1 MRIHRLTMS
10 AFGPF
15 AGTEEVDFDRLSAHG
30 LFLLNGPTGAG
41 KTSVLDAVCFALYG
55 SVPGARQEGKRLRS
69 DHAAPALEPSV
80 TCEFSAQ
87 GRHFEVTRSPAWDK
101 PSARGKYGFTTQQAK
116 TLLRERVGGAWT
128 DRSGRND
135 EAGAEITA
143 LLGMDR
149 EQFTRVVMLP
159 QGDFAAF
166 LRSKASDRLELL
178 QKLFG
183 TQLFEALEQELSA
196 RAQAARN
203 DVAKLNAEL
212 ELLSARAEA
221 EAAALAIDDAAA
233 AGPGSS
239 GGLGTGAGH
248 DADAAGGAGNAWA
261 EPGARLGWLQA
272 AVARRAAELAAA
284 AEAAVSVSK
293 HASAT
298 LESET
303 SRRERQRRLAAAQ
316 ARKEAAEASLPALE
330 VLTSRL
336 DQHRRAE
343 VLTGQLQAVQSSE
356 RQVRNAAGEMESA
369 ITLLRMAAGED
380 PELEH
385 LDLSAL
391 DAAQG
396 TAAGPG
402 ADSLGRL
409 DSDGLPDTDGGSG
422 MPGTGTGVAAAAGNA
437 DAVVA
442 LDVTGELSRIRSLLA
457 VVEARLPDEER
468 LQALAAR
475 STSLAARQQELT
487 QSGRELVE
495 RLAALRAR
503 QADLT
508 AELKPLEV
516 LASAAVLHEKEAA
529 AAEELLDVVR
539 RYGTAVTA
547 QKQAIERH
555 SASREVQL
563 GAKSRWLDV
572 REERLANAAAELAAH
587 LAEGD
592 ACPVCGSEDHP
603 APAEAAVSAL
613 GLSQAEETAQHA
625 YEEAEAKLAAITAEL
640 GEASQLV
647 AVLAG
652 QGGDTP
658 EDEAVQ
664 AVAAARRAAGQS
676 RLAVKNLEGL
686 RKRIGAAEVG
696 IEAAEADRSA
706 AADELARVTAASAEV
721 GDTLASLDQ
730 ALSGL
735 RGSHRSLTRRLR
747 SLREAAATL
756 EKAAAARDLLDKT
769 KVRAEEARLQLER
782 ALPEAGFSSA
792 GEARAQLL
800 AAAEA
805 AALHAEVRAGHDEQ
819 ARIAELFA
827 SEELQLA
834 VQEAAEDPAGDE
846 DLLAELQEAAA
857 KAGQEARDA
866 DLAAGMAA
874 RCAESLTSI
883 RRDYE
888 QLAGSG
894 QGPREHA
901 QLLTALADTAAGRG
915 DNTYRMSL
923 NSYVLAARL
932 EQVALAAS
940 ERLVAMSDGRYLLQH
955 SDAKAARG
963 AKSGLGLE
971 VVDQWTGHR
980 RDTSTLSGGESFM
993 ASLSLAL
1000 GLADVVQQESG
1011 GIQIDTLFVD
1021 EGFGSLDEQSLEQVM
1036 DALEGLRDGGRVVGL
1051 VSHVGEMKQRIG
1063 TQLQVLKGRN
1073 GSTLRISD
1081 AAEVLV

>member
-1 MRIHRLTMS
+1 MRIHRLVIS

-15 AGTEEVDFDRLSAHG
+15 AGTEEIDFDRLSAHG

-69 DHAAPALEPSV
+69 DHAEPALEPAV

-101 PSARGKYGFTTQQAK
+101 PSARGKNGFTTQQAK
-116 TLLRERVGGAWT
+116 TLLRERISGTWT
-128 DRSGRND
+128 ERSGRND

-166 LRSKASDRLELL
+166 LRSKATDRLELL

-183 TQLFEALEQELSA
+183 TQRFEALEQDLTA
-196 RAQAARN
+196 QAQAARN
-203 DVAKLNAEL
+203 DVSRLNGEL
-212 ELLSARAEA
+212 ELLAARAEA
-221 EAAALAIDDAAA
+221 EAAAVAIDDSAAPA
-233 AGPGSS
+233 QEEATSRI
-239 GGLGTGAGH
+239 
-248 DADAAGGAGNAWA
+248 
-261 EPGARLGWLQA
+261 EWLQET
-272 AVARRAAELAAA
+272 VAHRAAELAAGAEA
-284 AEAAVSVSK
+284 AAAVSVHTSGR
-293 HASAT
+293 
-298 LESET
+298 LESE
-303 SRRERQRRLAAAQ
+303 SARRERHRKLAAGE
-316 ARKEAAEASLPALE
+316 ARKAAAEASLPALE
-330 VLTSRL
+330 LHAARL

-356 RQVRNAAGEMESA
+356 TQVRHATGAMESA
-369 ITLLRMAAGED
+369 ITLLRMAADED
-380 PELEH
+380 PELDQ
-385 LDLSAL
+385 LDLGAL
-391 DAAQG
+391 D
-396 TAAGPG
+396 TDPSAAGL
-402 ADSLGRL
+402 S
-409 DSDGLPDTDGGSG
+409 
-422 MPGTGTGVAAAAGNA
+422 AAG
-437 DAVVA
+437 A
-442 LDVTGELSRIRSLLA
+442 LDIAGELSRLRSLLA

-468 LQALAAR
+468 L
-475 STSLAARQQELT
+475 TSLTGRRRALGTKQQELT
-487 QSGRELVE
+487 RTGLDLGVSLE
-495 RLAALRAR
+495 ALHIE
-503 QADLT
+503 QDSLT
-508 AELKPLEV
+508 AKLQPLEGQ
-516 LASAAVLHEKEAA
+516 ASAADLYAKEAA
-529 AAEELLDVVR
+529 AAGELLDVVR
-539 RYGTAVTA
+539 RYEAARAA
-547 QKQAIERH
+547 QVLATDRH

-563 GAKSRWLDV
+563 EKKRCWLDL
-572 REERLANAAAELAAH
+572 REERLANAAAELAAQ
-587 LAEGD
+587 LTEGE
-592 ACPVCGSEDHP
+592 ACPVCGSAHHP
-603 APAEAAVSAL
+603 APAEAAASAL
-613 GLSQAEETAQHA
+613 GLSQAEEAAQQAHEA
-625 YEEAEAKLAAITAEL
+625 AEAILAALAREL
-640 GEASQLV
+640 GDAKQLV

-658 EDEAVQ
+658 EENARAAFEAARIAATDSQ
-664 AVAAARRAAGQS
+664 LAVADLAAIRKQLADAEARIAETQSAMSTAASEVSQVTAA
-676 RLAVKNLEGL
+676 L
-686 RKRIGAAEVG
+686 AEVG
-696 IEAAEADRSA
+696 EN
-706 AADELARVTAASAEV
+706 
-721 GDTLASLDQ
+721 LASLDA

-735 RGSHRSLTRRLR
+735 RGDHRSLTHRLR
-747 SLREAAATL
+747 SLQESAATL
-756 EKAAAARDLLDKT
+756 EKAVAAQALLGKA
-769 KVRAEEARLQLER
+769 KARAEEARIELER

-792 GEARAQLL
+792 EDARAQLL
-800 AAAEA
+800 SASDA
-805 AALHAEVRAGHDEQ
+805 AALQAELRAGYDEQ

-827 SEELQLA
+827 SE
-834 VQEAAEDPAGDE
+834 
-846 DLLAELQEAAA
+846 DLLLALEEAVDRPAVDVAFIAELENA
-857 KAGQEARDA
+857 AGQAGREARAA
-866 DLAAGMAA
+866 DLAAGIAA
-874 RCAESLTSI
+874 RCVESLAAI
-883 RRDYE
+883 RNDYE

-894 QGPREHA
+894 RGPRERA

-1011 GIQIDTLFVD
+1011 GIQIETLFVD

-1073 GSTLRISD
+1073 GSTLRIAEAGAAD
-1081 AAEVLV
+1081 ALV

>member
-1 MRIHRLTMS
+1 VRIHRLSIS

-15 AGTEEVDFDRLSAHG
+15 AGTEEIDFDRLSAHG

-55 SVPGARQEGKRLRS
+55 SVPGARQDGKRLRS
-69 DHAAPALEPSV
+69 DHAEPALEPSV

-101 PSARGKYGFTTQQAK
+101 PSARGKNGFTTQQAK
-116 TLLRERVGGAWT
+116 TLLRERTAGAWT

-183 TQLFEALEQELSA
+183 TQRFEALEQELSA
-196 RAQAARN
+196 QAQAARN
-203 DVAKLNAEL
+203 EVAKLNGEL
-212 ELLSARAEA
+212 ELLAARAAA
-221 EAAALAIDDAAA
+221 EASALADGTAGEGAAA
-233 AGPGSS
+233 EDEAPA
-239 GGLGTGAGH
+239 GAG
-248 DADAAGGAGNAWA
+248 GPVPA
-261 EPGARLGWLQA
+261 EPGARISWLQA
-272 AVARRAAELAAA
+272 AVARRASELCGA
-284 AEAAVSVSK
+284 AEAAASRSK
-293 HASAT
+293 LASAR
-298 LESET
+298 LEKEAA
-303 SRRERQRRLAAAQ
+303 RRERQRRLAAAE
-316 ARKEAAEASLPALE
+316 ARKAAVEANLPGLEIKAAALE
-330 VLTSRL
+330 R
-336 DQHRRAE
+336 HRGAE
-343 VLTGQLQAVQSSE
+343 VLTGQLQAVRSSE
-356 RQVRNAAGEMESA
+356 TQVRHAAGALEAA
-369 ITLLRMAAGED
+369 ITLLRLAAGED
-380 PELEH
+380 PELEQ

-391 DAAQG
+391 DAD
-396 TAAGPG
+396 G
-402 ADSLGRL
+402 A
-409 DSDGLPDTDGGSG
+409 
-422 MPGTGTGVAAAAGNA
+422 A
-437 DAVVA
+437 DAVVG
-442 LDVTGELSRIRSLLA
+442 LDVAGELSRIRSLLA

-468 LQALAAR
+468 LHALAAR
-475 STSLAARQQELT
+475 RTALGTQQQELRQT
-487 QSGRELVE
+487 DAELGELLGNLRAEQSD
-495 RLAALRAR
+495 LAAGLRPV
-503 QADLT
+503 
-508 AELKPLEV
+508 EM
-516 LASAAVLHEKEAA
+516 LAAAAVLHAKEAA

-539 RYGTAVTA
+539 RYRAAVKA
-547 QKQAIERH
+547 QAQAAQRH
-555 SASREVQL
+555 SASREIQL
-563 GAKSRWLDV
+563 ETKARWLDL
-572 REERLANAAAELAAH
+572 REERLANAAAELAAQ
-587 LAEGD
+587 LAEGE

-603 APAEAAVSAL
+603 APTEAAASAL
-613 GLSQAEETAQHA
+613 GLSQAEEAAQHA
-625 YEEAEAKLAAITAEL
+625 NESAETKLAADSTAL
-640 GEASQLV
+640 GDASQLV

-664 AVAAARRAAGQS
+664 AVAAARHAADQS
-676 RLAVKNLEGL
+676 QHAVKELAKL
-686 RKRIGAAEVG
+686 RQRIDAVDARIAAAEAAKHSGAAE
-696 IEAAEADRSA
+696 
-706 AADELARVTAASAEV
+706 LAQVTAARAEV
-721 GDTLASLDQ
+721 AENLASLDQ

-735 RGSHRSLTRRLR
+735 RGGHRSLARRLR
-747 SLREAAATL
+747 SLQEAAATL
-756 EKAAAARDLLDKT
+756 EKAEEARAQLEKANA
-769 KVRAEEARLQLER
+769 RAEEARMELER
-782 ALPEAGFSSA
+782 ALPEAGFGTA
-792 GEARAQLL
+792 EEARAQLL
-800 AAAEA
+800 AGAEA
-805 AALHAEVRAGHDEQ
+805 AALEAEVRAGHDEQ

-827 SEELQLA
+827 SEELVLA
-834 VQEAAEDPAGDE
+834 LKEAATGPAVDE
-846 DLLAELQEAAA
+846 DLMAELQAAA
-857 KAGQEARDA
+857 AGASQEARDA
-866 DLAAGMAA
+866 DIAAGMAA
-874 RCAESLTSI
+874 RCGESLAAI
-883 RRDYE
+883 ANEYG
-888 QLAGSG
+888 QLAGSA
-894 QGPREHA
+894 QGPREA
-901 QLLTALADTAAGRG
+901 ARLLTALADVAAGRG

-1000 GLADVVQQESG
+1000 GLADVVQQEAG

>member
-1 MRIHRLTMS
+1 MRIHRLAIS

-15 AGTEEVDFDRLSAHG
+15 AGTEEIDFDRLSAHG

-55 SVPGARQEGKRLRS
+55 SVPGARQDGKRLRS
-69 DHAAPALEPSV
+69 DHAEPSREPSV

-101 PSARGKYGFTTQQAK
+101 PSARGKNGFTTQQAK

-128 DRSGRND
+128 ERSGRND

-166 LRSKASDRLELL
+166 LRSKASDRLDLL

-183 TQLFEALEQELSA
+183 TQRFEALEQELSA

-203 DVAKLNAEL
+203 DVAKLNGEL
-212 ELLSARAEA
+212 ELLASRAEA
-221 EAAALAIDDAAA
+221 EAAALFDGTPAEETSAGDAAVGEPD
-233 AGPGSS
+233 GP
-239 GGLGTGAGH
+239 APE
-248 DADAAGGAGNAWA
+248 
-261 EPGARLGWLQA
+261 EPGARIGWLQA
-272 AVARRAAELAAA
+272 GVTRRARGLSAA
-284 AEAAVSVSK
+284 AEAAAARSK
-293 HASAT
+293 LAAGRLERETARCERRRRLDAATARKAAVEAGLAGLETKAAT
-298 LESET
+298 LE
-303 SRRERQRRLAAAQ
+303 R
-316 ARKEAAEASLPALE
+316 
-330 VLTSRL
+330 
-336 DQHRRAE
+336 HRRAE

-356 RQVRNAAGEMESA
+356 SQVRNAAGA
-369 ITLLRMAAGED
+369 LDAAVTILRLAAGED

-385 LDLSAL
+385 LDLSA
-391 DAAQG
+391 
-396 TAAGPG
+396 
-402 ADSLGRL
+402 
-409 DSDGLPDTDGGSG
+409 
-422 MPGTGTGVAAAAGNA
+422 A
-437 DAVVA
+437 DASGAVDPLTG
-442 LDVTGELSRIRSLLA
+442 LDVAGELSRIRSLLA

-468 LQALAAR
+468 LH
-475 STSLAARQQELT
+475 SLATRGKSLAVQQQELSQT
-487 QSGRELVE
+487 DAELAG
-495 RLAALRAR
+495 LIGDLRAEKS
-503 QADLT
+503 DLT
-508 AELKPLEV
+508 AGLEPVEL
-516 LASAAVLHEKEAA
+516 LAAAAELRAKEAA

-539 RYGTAVTA
+539 RHQTAVAEQVHAA
-547 QKQAIERH
+547 QRH
-555 SASREVQL
+555 GASRELQL
-563 GAKSRWLDV
+563 ETKARWLDL

-603 APAEAAVSAL
+603 APAAAAASAL
-613 GLSQAEETAQHA
+613 GLSQAEEAAQHA
-625 YEEAEAKLAAITAEL
+625 YEEAEAKLAADSTAL

-652 QGGDTP
+652 QGGGTP
-658 EDEAVQ
+658 EDDAVH
-664 AVAAARRAAGQS
+664 AVAAARLAADQS
-676 RLAVKNLEGL
+676 RHAVKELAEL
-686 RKRIGAAEVG
+686 KQRIDEVEAR
-696 IEAAEADRSA
+696 IKAAEAARQRGA
-706 AADELARVTAASAEV
+706 EELAQAAASAVEV
-721 GDTLASLDQ
+721 AENLASLDQ

-735 RGSHRSLTRRLR
+735 RGGHSSLTRRLR
-747 SLREAAATL
+747 SLQDAAATL
-756 EKAAAARDLLDKT
+756 EKAVGARAQLEKANA
-769 KVRAEEARLQLER
+769 RAEEARLELER
-782 ALPEAGFSSA
+782 ALPDAGFGTA
-792 GEARAQLL
+792 DEARAHLL

-805 AALHAEVRAGHDEQ
+805 TALQGEVRASYDEQ

-827 SEELQLA
+827 SEDLVLA
-834 VQEAAEDPAGDE
+834 LEEATTAPVEDE
-846 DLLAELQEAAA
+846 DLVARLQAAA
-857 KAGQEARDA
+857 AEASREARDA
-866 DLAAGMAA
+866 DLAAGMAG
-874 RCAESLTSI
+874 RCVESLAAIGSEY
-883 RRDYE
+883 R
-888 QLAGSG
+888 QLAGSA
-894 QGPREHA
+894 QEPREHA
-901 QLLTALADTAAGRG
+901 QLLTALAETAAGRG
-915 DNTYRMSL
+915 ENTYRMSL

-1063 TQLQVLKGRN
+1063 TQLQVIKGRN

>member
-1 MRIHRLTMS
+1 MRIHRLTIS

-15 AGTEEVDFDRLSAHG
+15 AGTEEIDFDRLSAHG

-69 DHAAPALEPSV
+69 DHAEPALEPSV

-87 GRHFEVTRSPAWDK
+87 GRHFEVTRSPAWDR
-101 PSARGKYGFTTQQAK
+101 PSARGKNGFTTQQAK

-128 DRSGRND
+128 ERSGRND
-135 EAGAEITA
+135 EAGVEITA

-183 TQLFEALEQELSA
+183 TQRFEALEQELTA
-196 RAQAARN
+196 QAQAARS
-203 DVAKLNAEL
+203 DVAKLNGEL
-212 ELLSARAEA
+212 ELLAARAET
-221 EAAALAIDDAAA
+221 EASALLMDDAAA
-233 AGPGSS
+233 GGAAVAPPGPGKDSAVV
-239 GGLGTGAGH
+239 GGSAV
-248 DADAAGGAGNAWA
+248 GGARVPAPEEA
-261 EPGARLGWLQA
+261 GARIGWLQA
-272 AVARRAAELAAA
+272 AVARRAAELSTA
-284 AEAAVSVSK
+284 AEAAATANK
-293 HASAT
+293 LASGR
-298 LESET
+298 LDSEVA
-303 SRRERQRRLAAAQ
+303 RQERQRRLADARIRQAA
-316 ARKEAAEASLPALE
+316 AAAALPSLE
-330 VLTSRL
+330 VHAARL
-336 DQHRRAE
+336 EQHHRAE

-356 RQVRNAAGEMESA
+356 TQVRHAAGAMESA
-369 ITLLRMAAGED
+369 MTLLRMAAGED

-391 DAAQG
+391 DADAG
-396 TAAGPG
+396 FHAAGTG
-402 ADSLGRL
+402 ARVAGA
-409 DSDGLPDTDGGSG
+409 GS
-422 MPGTGTGVAAAAGNA
+422 A
-437 DAVVA
+437 DPVVA
-442 LDVTGELSRIRSLLA
+442 LDVAGELSRIRSLLA
-457 VVEARLPDEER
+457 VVEARLPDEDR
-468 LQALAAR
+468 FHALGNR
-475 STSLAARQQELT
+475 RTFLVRQQEELT
-487 QSGRELVE
+487 QSGGQ
-495 RLAALRAR
+495 LRAQLEDLR
-503 QADLT
+503 AEQAGLT
-508 AELKPLEV
+508 AGLQPLEV
-516 LASAAVLHEKEAA
+516 MASAAVLHEKEAA

-539 RYGTAVTA
+539 RYKAAASA
-547 QKQAIERH
+547 QVQAAKRH
-555 SASREVQL
+555 SVARETQL
-563 GAKSRWLDV
+563 GAKARWLDL
-572 REERLANAAAELAAH
+572 REERLANAAAELAAQ

-603 APAEAAVSAL
+603 APAEAAASAL
-613 GLSQAEETAQHA
+613 GLSQAEEAAQHA
-625 YEEAEAKLAAITAEL
+625 HEAAEAKLAALSTAL

-652 QGGDTP
+652 QGGETP

-664 AVAAARRAAGQS
+664 AVAAAREAAGKS
-676 RLAVKNLEGL
+676 RSAVKNLADL
-686 RKRIGAAEVG
+686 RKQLGAVEVRISAAEAARNSGAAE
-696 IEAAEADRSA
+696 
-706 AADELARVTAASAEV
+706 LAQVTAALAEV
-721 GDTLASLDQ
+721 VENLASLDR

-735 RGSHRSLTRRLR
+735 RGGHRSLSRRLR
-747 SLREAAATL
+747 SLQDAAATL
-756 EKAAAARDLLDKT
+756 EKAVEARDQLDQAEA
-769 KVRAEEARLQLER
+769 RAEEARLQLEQ

-792 GEARAQLL
+792 REARAQLL
-800 AAAEA
+800 ADQEA
-805 AALHAEVRAGHDEQ
+805 AALKAEVRAGHDEQ
-819 ARIAELFA
+819 ARITELFA

-834 VQEAAEDPAGDE
+834 LKEAAADPVVDQ
-846 DLLAELQEAAA
+846 DLLAEVRNAAA

-866 DLAAGMAA
+866 DLAAGLAA
-874 RCAESLTSI
+874 RCVESLAAI
-883 RRDYE
+883 GRDYE
-888 QLAGSG
+888 QLAGTG

-901 QLLTALADTAAGRG
+901 QLLTALAETAAGRG